1 MVYLGHFRSTR
12 RILINKITHIYA
24 KEVVVVPILAVDPI

>member
-1 MVYLGHFRSTR
+1 MVYLGNFRQTR
-12 RILINKITHIYA
+12 RFQTSTIAHIYA